1 MSVPYIIVG
10 DEAFPLK
17 TYILKPPYPKSQ
29 LDVSKR
35 IFNYRLS
42 RARENVFGISVARLG
57 LETLG
62 CQHPGHWPR
71 PFNGQ
76 SKATFNGSQRQFISR

>member
-1 MSVPYIIVG
+1 MSVPYIIFR

-17 TYILKPPYPKSQ
+17 KYILKTYPKRQ

-42 RARENVFGISVARLG
+42 RARENVFGNSVARLG

-62 CQHPGHWPR
+62 CQHPDHWPR

-76 SKATFNGSQRQFISR
+76 SKATFNGSQRQFISW